1 MKNANKNSTH
11 QTRGMIM
18 TKARLLSAA
27 ILMAILL
34 FVTQSSAADSLA
46 VNPPHPT
53 TADPITLTIIIPNWD
68 CCTQY
73 ANDSAVTPWG
83 DTGVLLTYTY
93 NLPQVCPMIA
103 CLNVEKKL
111 VYKSAPLKA
120 GTYSV
125 YELRELL
132 CTTKICPA
140 IAFMPVKI
148 GSVKVTPS
156 AGIVN
161 RPPRAPVAAG
171 VTNGVSEKIYN
182 VKGVLV
188 SSSASHAGL
197 RAHGIYLVR
206 NGSQTSRKIIVP

>member
-1 MKNANKNSTH
+1 
-11 QTRGMIM
+11 M

-46 VNPPHPT
+46 VDPPHPT
-53 TADPITLTIIIPNWD
+53 TADRITFTIIIPNWD

-73 ANDSAVTPWG
+73 ANDSAVTLWG

-103 CLNVEKKL
+103 CLNVERKL

-132 CTTKICPA
+132 CTTRICPPA
-140 IAFMPVKI
+140 IVFLPVKI
-148 GSVKVTPS
+148 GSVTVTQS
-156 AGIVN
+156 AGVVE
-161 RPPRAPVAAG
+161 RPHRAPLAASLG
-171 VTNGVSEKIYN
+171 TSTSGKIYGVRGSFISLSGTSPKVRTPGVYF
-182 VKGVLV
+182 VKNGQQ
-188 SSSASHAGL
+188 SA
-197 RAHGIYLVR
+197 RAV
-206 NGSQTSRKIIVP
+206 IVP